1 MANVTYTVPN
11 KNGSYDGDMVV
22 KQYTSMTINS
32 GDTVTVDA
40 PCRGLFILVQG
51 DCTINGT
58 LSMLGKGAGVNPTLG
73 GGSDNNPVDSN
84 GLRFPFIT
92 SGGSSSLSAASTLL
106 NGCGT
111 TARNVIANFRTLSS
125 NGIIKAIARQ
135 GANGAGAGRN
145 GTGKGTGGASGS
157 NSGNTLSSGEGGGGG
172 AYNATAGNG
181 SYGSCFVGGSGG
193 GGADNSQTGSNADT
207 FGRAGGDG
215 GGFGGDTSIGGA
227 GNPNG
232 QNGQN
237 GLSGKAYDNTPNG
250 GGGLIVLVVGGNLT
264 IGASGIIT
272 AQGQP
277 IDSSLQ
283 NSPGN
288 GGSSGGGCILLAYR
302 GTYSNSGSVTANGGV
317 DAGTNSYG
325 GSFGGDGGNG
335 SVHTLQIQ

>member
-11 KNGSYDGDMVV
+11 KSGSYDGDMVV
-22 KQYTSMTINS
+22 KQYTSMTIDA
-32 GDTVTVDA
+32 GDTVTVDH
-40 PCRGLFILVQG
+40 PCRGMFILVQG

-58 LSMLGKGAGVNPTLG
+58 LSMLGKGAGVNPG
-73 GGSDNNPVDSN
+73 SSGGSDNNPVSGN
-84 GLRFPFIT
+84 GLRFPFLK
-92 SGGSSSLSAASTLL
+92 SGSSDSLTVANTLL
-106 NGCGT
+106 NGCGN
-111 TARNVIANFRTLSS
+111 TARSVIANFRTLSS
-125 NGIIKAIARQ
+125 NGVIKTISQQ

-145 GTGKGTGGASGS
+145 GTGKGSSGASGS

-172 AYNATAGNG
+172 AYNATAGHG

-193 GGADNSQTGSNADT
+193 GGADNSGTASNATT

-215 GGFGGDTSIGGA
+215 NGFGGDTSIGGA

-232 QNGQN
+232 NNGNN
-237 GLSGKAYDNTPNG
+237 GLSGKNYDNTPNG

-277 IDSSLQ
+277 IEQSYS

-288 GGSSGGGCILLAYR
+288 GGSSGGGSILLAYR
-302 GTYSNSGSVTANGGV
+302 GTYSNSGSVTADGGV
-317 DAGTNSYG
+317 DSGYNGYG
-325 GSFGGDGGNG
+325 GSNGGDGGNG
-335 SVHTLQIQ
+335 SVHTLQIN